1 MQVVPLS
8 PVPSQSLSVS
18 LGGQSVS
25 LSLYQLGLAPVADLY
40 LDLVADAVPIVNCR
54 RCRAYSG
61 ATDEAPPFLLL
72 DSRYWGFEGD
82 YLFVDTTGDSDPQAD
97 GLGTRW
103 QLLYFAPA
111 DLAAIGDPTQ
121 QAAA

>member
-25 LSLYQLGLAPVADLY
+25 LAIYQLGLAPVADLY
-40 LDLVADAVPIVNCR
+40 LDIVADAVPIVNCR

-61 ATDEAPPFLLL
+61 SAIEAPPFLLL
-72 DSRYWGFEGD
+72 DSLYWGFEGD
-82 YLFVDTTGDSDPQAD
+82 FLFIDTQGDADPQAA

-103 QLLYFAPA
+103 QLVYFAPTDIA
-111 DLAAIGDPTQ
+111 SIS
-121 QAAA
+121 

>member
-8 PVPSQSLSVS
+8 AVPAQLVSVN
-18 LGGQSVS
+18 LNGQSVT
-25 LSLYQLGLAPVADLY
+25 LSVYQLGFPPVADLY
-40 LDLVADAVPIVNCR
+40 CDLSAGGTPVVNCR

-61 ATDEAPPFLLL
+61 SAIESPPFLLL
-72 DSRYWGFEGD
+72 DSRYSGFEGD
-82 YLFVDTTGDSDPQAD
+82 FLFVDTVGDADPQAS
-97 GLGTRW
+97 GLGARW
-103 QLLYFAPA
+103 QLLYFDPA